1 MTRSTFYNFTLYEQ
15 WSQTKV
21 FFFLNFTWS
30 WYFVKILCRAAI
42 SISNLLG
49 ATFKFVFFKIVAL
62 KIKISPKNMKK
73 LNFNK
78 LSLKTLINRLHH
90 WRLSEISRNIFR
102 GNSWQLLLC
111 MCMCV
116 YVHSLWKRQLSEA
129 VGMSENRS
137 RMLRWIRFFPQPSLF
152 IATFEWNTKPF

>member
-42 SISNLLG
+42 SISNLLE

-78 LSLKTLINRLHH
+78 LSLKTLTNRLHH

>member
-1 MTRSTFYNFTLYEQ
+1 M
-15 WSQTKV
+15 
-21 FFFLNFTWS
+21 
-30 WYFVKILCRAAI
+30 CRAAI
-42 SISNLLG
+42 SISNLLE

-90 WRLSEISRNIFR
+90 LRLSEISRNIFR

-111 MCMCV
+111 MCMCLRPFTV
-116 YVHSLWKRQLSEA
+116 KTSTVWSSWNVREQVKDVALNTFLSSAKSLYRYFRMKHQALLTSYFILFALEA
-129 VGMSENRS
+129 GK
-137 RMLRWIRFFPQPSLF
+137 
-152 IATFEWNTKPF
+152 ATS